1 MLREVIVKIGLESID
16 IQKQITVKILLDG
29 GATELV
35 ISSEFTRKQGFKT
48 KKIENIYYQ
57 GYRER
62 IVKFTNSELSFSL
75 FYSHFHFVSLL
86 FYFRT

>member
-1 MLREVIVKIGLESID
+1 VK
-16 IQKQITVKILLDG
+16 VLLDD

-35 ISSEFTRKQGFKT
+35 ISSEFTKKQGLKT
-48 KKIENIYYQ
+48 KKMKNIYYQ

-62 IVKFTNSELSFSL
+62 IVKFTNGGPGFSL

-86 FYFRT
+86 LYF